1 MAFDMQKVR
10 AKIQIIE
17 ENVRRLEALQARAH
31 DEFIGD
37 FLALEA
43 AKHLLQ
49 VSIEAMLDIG
59 AHLTARLRLKTP
71 RDGAQVFQRLAQ
83 ESLLPADH
91 VPTYTRMV
99 KFRNL
104 LVHLYQEVDA
114 EQVYQIVQKELGDFR
129 MFIADVWAIVHRQPG
144 VSQ

>member
-1 MAFDMQKVR
+1 MAFDVQKVR

-17 ENVRRLEALQARAH
+17 ENVRRLQLLGARPH
-31 DEFIGD
+31 NEFVGD
-37 FLALEA
+37 FVALEA

-49 VSIEAMLDIG
+49 VSVEAMLDIG

-71 RDGAQVFQRLAQ
+71 GEGAEVFRRLAQ
-83 ESLLPADH
+83 EGLLPAEH

-99 KFRNL
+99 KFRNR

-114 EQVYQIVQKELGDFR
+114 EQVYQIVQNELVDFR
-129 MFIADVWAIVHRQPG
+129 TFIADVWTIVGQPSG
-144 VSQ
+144 AKE

>member
-10 AKIQIIE
+10 AKIQMIE

-71 RDGAQVFQRLAQ
+71 RDGAQVFQRLVQ
-83 ESLLPADH
+83 EGLLPADH

>member
-10 AKIQIIE
+10 AKIQMIE

-71 RDGAQVFQRLAQ
+71 RDGAQVFQQLAQ
-83 ESLLPADH
+83 EGLLPADH

>member
-10 AKIQIIE
+10 AKIQMIE
-17 ENVRRLEALQARAH
+17 ENIRRLEALQARAH

-49 VSIEAMLDIG
+49 VSVEAMLDIG

-83 ESLLPADH
+83 EGLLPAEH

-129 MFIADVWAIVHRQPG
+129 MFISDVWAIVHRQPG

>member
-71 RDGAQVFQRLAQ
+71 RDGAQVFQQLAQ
-83 ESLLPADH
+83 EGLLPADH

>member
-10 AKIQIIE
+10 AKIQMIE

-71 RDGAQVFQRLAQ
+71 RDGAQVFQQLAQ
-83 ESLLPADH
+83 EGLLPADH

-129 MFIADVWAIVHRQPG
+129 IFIADVWAIVHRQPG

>member
-71 RDGAQVFQRLAQ
+71 RDGAQVFQRLVQ
-83 ESLLPADH
+83 EGLLPADH